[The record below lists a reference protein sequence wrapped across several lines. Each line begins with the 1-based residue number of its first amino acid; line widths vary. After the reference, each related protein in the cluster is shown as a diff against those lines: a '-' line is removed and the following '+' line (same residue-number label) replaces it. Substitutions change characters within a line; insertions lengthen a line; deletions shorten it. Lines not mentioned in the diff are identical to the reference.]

1 VQASPSHP
9 SKRSSRRICSPVDA
23 LSRTVG
29 GMPPVLSEAADKRV
43 PELILAPNATMV
55 ITSPNT
61 TSALDCGED
70 IGTLM
75 LTFDDIRPGVRLR
88 GLDAGGIAEAV
99 QVVRFGHDAVNLI
112 YRVNGRVSERLV
124 YRGEE
129 IGFDLVEAGHAYA
142 FDADGALLRLASEA
156 YRLRLAHLFDPYL
169 AISASQIEALPHQIT
184 AVYGEMLPRQPLRF
198 LLADDPGA
206 GKTIMAGL
214 LIKELLIRGD
224 LERCLIVAP
233 GSLVEQWQEELAD
246 KFGLRFDLLSRDQ
259 FEASVTGNPFAERNR
274 LIMRLDMAARSDEL
288 RAKLEAAPEWDLVI
302 CDEAHRMAASYFGG
316 EVKETRRHKLG
327 KLLGTITRNFLLM
340 SATPHNGKEADFQLF
355 MGLLDADRFEGRFRE
370 GIHKADV
377 SDMMRRLTKEELYRF
392 DGTPLFP
399 ERRAYTASYA
409 LSPTEADLYQAVTT
423 YVREEMNRADR
434 SGDGKRQSNVGF
446 ALQILQR
453 RLASSPAAIHRSLE
467 RRRKR
472 LEDRLC
478 EERPP
483 RFASTTPLSRVPAL
497 PAFDQDDLEDAPGDE
512 AEAIEQQIADQAT
525 AATTIAELEAEIV
538 ILKDL
543 EDRALRLKL
552 SGQDAKWRQLDA
564 ILDEPMMLDPS
575 TGLRRKILIFTE
587 PKDTLEYLQ
596 QKISARIGDAGA
608 VVVIHG
614 GIPRE
619 ARRAA
624 IAAFNSDPVVRV
636 MIANDAAG
644 EGVNLQRGAHL
655 MVNYDLPWNPNR
667 LEQRFGRIHRIGQT
681 EVCHLWNLCAANT
694 REGEVYRRL
703 LEKLEEARKAL
714 GGKVYDV
721 LGELFEGQA
730 LRDLLVEAIRYGDA
744 TEIRQRLFQK
754 VDDAVDVATI
764 ERLVAERKLTSE
776 GMDPNAISAIRE
788 EMERAQARR
797 LQPHFIGAFFREAFQ
812 LLGGRI
818 AERESARYEILRTPP
833 ILKERDRLIGR
844 TDPVLDRYARVT
856 FDKTRVV
863 GTPQAELVAPGHPL
877 LDSLVDLVLE
887 RFHPLLQQGAV
898 LVDDSDDGLDPRL
911 LVYLEHAIRDG
922 RTVRSG
928 EPRVI
933 SQRLQFIHL
942 REDGSASDGGP
953 APYLDCRPITEAERA
968 SIADAI
974 TAPWLAAGVEKQA
987 LGHAIAVLVPAH
999 LAEVKRRRLSEI
1011 DKVEREVRARLTR
1024 EVNYWDARAARLRE
1038 DERSG
1043 REQRINASNAE
1054 ATAQR
1059 MIERLHARQAD
1070 LDRDRQITPLPPV
1083 LKGAALIIPK
1093 GLLSA
1098 RSQTV
1103 LPIKEMAE
1111 DAASRAEIERLAMD
1125 SVMAAERALGNEPRD
1140 VSAEKKGWDID
1151 SRDPRSGH
1159 LRFIEVKGRH
1169 VDGDVVMLSK
1179 NELLASLNSPDAFI
1193 LAIVRVHAGFAHMP
1207 VYVRRFFQ
1215 RELGFAETAVAF
1227 DMRDLLSLGTEPL

>member
-1 VQASPSHP
+1 MA
-9 SKRSSRRICSPVDA
+9 RFGADA
-23 LSRTVG
+23 LNLVF
-29 GMPPVLSEAADKRV
+29 RV
-43 PELILAPNATMV
+43 
-55 ITSPNT
+55 
-61 TSALDCGED
+61 D
-70 IGTLM
+70 
-75 LTFDDIRPGVRLR
+75 
-88 GLDAGGIAEAV
+88 
-99 QVVRFGHDAVNLI
+99 
-112 YRVNGRVSERLV
+112 GRVGERLV

-129 IGFDLVEAGHAYA
+129 TSFEFVEAGRAYA
-142 FDADGALLRLASEA
+142 FDSDGGLLRLASEA
-156 YRLRLAHLFDPYL
+156 YRIRLAHLFDPYL
-169 AISASQIEALPHQIT
+169 AVSASQIEALPHQIT

-233 GSLVEQWQEELAD
+233 GSLVEQWQEEMAE
-246 KFGLRFDLLSRDQ
+246 KFSLGFDILSRDQ
-259 FEASVTGNPFAERNR
+259 IEASITGNPFVERNR

-288 RAKLEAAPEWDLVI
+288 KAKLEAAPDWDLVI

-316 EVKETRRHKLG
+316 EVKETQRHKLG
-327 KLLGTITRNFLLM
+327 KLLGTRTRNLLLM

-370 GIHKADV
+370 GVHKADV

-409 LSPTEADLYQAVTT
+409 LSPMEADLYQAVTT
-423 YVREEMNRADR
+423 YVREEMNKADR
-434 SGDGKRQSNVGF
+434 SGDNSRRSNVGF

-472 LEDRLC
+472 M
-478 EERPP
+478 EERL
-483 RFASTTPLSRVPAL
+483 REERGLRQGGSAPLARAPVL
-497 PAFDQDDLEDAPGDE
+497 PAYDPDEIDEATGAE
-512 AEAIEQQIADQAT
+512 AEAAEDQIVDSAT
-525 AATTIAELEAEIV
+525 AAQTLLELEAEIV

-543 EDRALRLKL
+543 EERALRLKL
-552 SGQDAKWRQLDA
+552 SGQDAKWRELES
-564 ILDEPMMLDPS
+564 ILDDPIMLDPG

-587 PKDTLEYLQ
+587 PKDTLEYLAH
-596 QKISARIGDAGA
+596 KIIARFGDAAA

-614 GIPRE
+614 GIARE

-681 EVCHLWNLCAANT
+681 EVCHLWNLCASNT

-703 LEKLEEARKAL
+703 LEKLEEARAAL

-730 LRDLLVEAIRYGDA
+730 LRDLLVDAIRYGDRPEKKA
-744 TEIRQRLFQK
+744 ELFRK
-754 VDDAVDVATI
+754 VDGAVDVDAI
-764 ERLVAERKLTSE
+764 EKLVAERKLTSE
-776 GMDPNAISAIRE
+776 GMDPHAVSVIRE

-797 LQPHFIGAFFREAFQ
+797 LQPHFIGAFFREAFT

-818 AERESARYEILRTPP
+818 AEREKGRFEILRVPS

-844 TDPVLDRYARVT
+844 GDPVLDRYARVT
-856 FDKTRVV
+856 FEKTLVV
-863 GTPQAELVAPGHPL
+863 GQPQAELVAPGHPL
-877 LDSLVDLVLE
+877 LEAAVDVVLE
-887 RFHPLLQQGAV
+887 RFQPLLGQGSV
-898 LVDDSDDGLDPRL
+898 LVDEADEGVEARL

-922 RTVRSG
+922 RNVRSG

-933 SQRLQFIHL
+933 SQRLQFTHL
-942 REDGSASDGGP
+942 KEDGSAVDGGS
-953 APYLDCRPITEAERA
+953 APYLDYRPATAEEKA
-968 SIADAI
+968 LIADAI
-974 TAPWLAAGVEKQA
+974 TAPWLSARVEDRA
-987 LGHAIAVLVPAH
+987 LGYAIASLVPDH
-999 LAEVKRRRLSEI
+999 LAEVKGRKLAEI
-1011 DKVEREVRARLTR
+1011 DKVEREVRARLNR
-1024 EVNYWDARAARLRE
+1024 EINYWDARAARLRE
-1038 DERSG
+1038 EERAG
-1043 REQRINASNAE
+1043 KEQRINASNAE

-1059 MIERLHARQAD
+1059 LVERLHKRQAE
-1070 LDRDRQITPLPPV
+1070 LERERQITALPPV
-1083 LKGAALIIPK
+1083 LKGAALVIPK
-1093 GLLSA
+1093 GLLDA
-1098 RSQTV
+1098 RRAPADAPKAFGFS
-1103 LPIKEMAE
+1103 E
-1111 DAASRAEIERLAMD
+1111 DPAARAAVEQLAMD
-1125 SVMAAERALGNEPRD
+1125 AVMAAERALGNTPKD
-1140 VSAEKKGWDID
+1140 VSAEKKGWDIE
-1151 SRDPRSGH
+1151 SRDPNSGH

-1169 VDGDVVMLSK
+1169 ADARDVIITK
-1179 NELLASLNSPDAFI
+1179 NEILASLNAPDAFI
-1193 LAIVRVHAGFAHMP
+1193 LALVRVANGFSHKP
-1207 VYVRRFFQ
+1207 IYVRRFFK
-1215 RELGFAETAVAF
+1215 RELGFAETAVVF
-1227 DMRDLLSLGTEPL
+1227 NISDLVSLGRGPDARFEPQLEAGIA

>member
-1 VQASPSHP
+1 
-9 SKRSSRRICSPVDA
+9 
-23 LSRTVG
+23 
-29 GMPPVLSEAADKRV
+29 M
-43 PELILAPNATMV
+43 MV
-55 ITSPNT
+55 F
-61 TSALDCGED
+61 ED
-70 IGTLM
+70 IQAGA
-75 LTFDDIRPGVRLR
+75 RLS
-88 GLDAGGIAEAV
+88 GLDAAGVAEIV
-99 QVVRFGHDAVNLI
+99 QVAKFGADALNLV
-112 YRVNGRVSERLV
+112 YRVNGRVGERLV

-129 IGFDLVEAGHAYA
+129 SGFDLQQAGRAYA
-142 FDADGALLRLASEA
+142 FDADGGLLRLASEA

-169 AISASQIEALPHQIT
+169 AISASQIDALPHQIT

-214 LIKELLIRGD
+214 LIKELMIRGD

-233 GSLVEQWQEELAD
+233 GSLVEQWQDEMSE
-246 KFGLRFDLLSRDQ
+246 KFGLSFDVLSRDQ
-259 FEASVTGNPFAERNR
+259 IENSVTGNPFAERSR
-274 LIMRLDMAARSDEL
+274 LIVRLDMAARSDDL
-288 RAKLEAAPEWDLVI
+288 KAKFEAAPDWDLII

-316 EVKETRRHKLG
+316 EVKETQRHKLG
-327 KLLGTITRNFLLM
+327 KLLGTRTRNFLLM

-370 GIHKADV
+370 GVHKADV

-409 LSPTEADLYQAVTT
+409 LSPMEADLYQAVTT

-434 SGDGKRQSNVGF
+434 SGDGKRQNSVGF

-472 LEDRLC
+472 LEERLR
-478 EERPP
+478 EEKLARHGGT
-483 RFASTTPLSRVPAL
+483 APLARGPVL
-497 PAFDQDDLEDAPGDE
+497 PSIDPDDIEDAPGDE
-512 AEAIEQQIADQAT
+512 AEAIEEQIADQAT
-525 AATTIAELEAEIV
+525 AANTLAELEAEIV
-538 ILKDL
+538 ILRDL

-552 SGQDAKWRQLDA
+552 SGLDAKWRELET
-564 ILDEPMMLDPS
+564 ILDEPIMIDPA

-596 QKISARIGDAGA
+596 QKIVSRTGDPAS

-614 GIPRE
+614 GIARE
-619 ARRAA
+619 ARRAG
-624 IAAFNSDPVVRV
+624 IAAFNSDPIVRV

-703 LEKLEEARKAL
+703 LEKLEEARAAL

-730 LRDLLVEAIRYGDA
+730 LRDLLIDAVRYGDA
-744 TEIRQRLFQK
+744 PETKARLFQK
-754 VDDAVDVATI
+754 VDDAVDVGAI
-764 ERLVAERKLTSE
+764 EKLVAERKLTSE
-776 GMDPNAISAIRE
+776 GMDPNAVSAIRE

-797 LQPHFIGAFFREAFQ
+797 LQPHFIGAFFREAFS

-818 AERESARYEILRTPP
+818 AERESGRFEITRVPP
-833 ILKERDRLIGR
+833 ILKDRDRQIGR
-844 TDPVLDRYARVT
+844 GDPVLDRYARIT
-856 FDKTRVV
+856 FDKSKVT
-863 GTPQAELVAPGHPL
+863 GTPQAVLLAPGHPL
-877 LDSLVDLVLE
+877 LDAAVDVVLE
-887 RFHPLLQQGAV
+887 RFQPLLQQGAV
-898 LVDDSDDGLDPRL
+898 LVDDGDEGTDARL

-922 RTVRSG
+922 RTVKSG
-928 EPRVI
+928 EPRVV

-942 REDGSASDGGP
+942 REDGVASDGGP
-953 APYLDCRPITEAERA
+953 APYLDCRPITAEERTQA
-968 SIADAI
+968 ADAI
-974 TAPWLAAGVEKQA
+974 NAGWLAGQVEQTA
-987 LGHAIAVLVPAH
+987 RGYAIATLVPQH
-999 LAEVKRRRLSEI
+999 LAEVKKRRLSEI

-1024 EVNYWDARAARLRE
+1024 EINYWDARAARLRE
-1038 DERSG
+1038 QERAG
-1043 REQRINASNAE
+1043 QEQRINASNAE

-1059 MIERLHARQAD
+1059 LVERLHKRQSE
-1070 LDRDRQITPLPPV
+1070 LERERQITALPPV
-1083 LKGAALIIPK
+1083 LKGAALIIPA
-1093 GLLSA
+1093 GLLRAHASPTEA
-1098 RSQTV
+1098 AKKMEFSDD
-1103 LPIKEMAE
+1103 P
-1111 DAASRAEIERLAMD
+1111 ASRKFIEQCAMD
-1125 SVMAAERALGNEPRD
+1125 AVMSAERALGNLPRD
-1140 VSAEKKGWDID
+1140 VSAEKKGWDVE
-1151 SRDPRSGH
+1151 SRDPRAGH

-1169 VDGDVVMLSK
+1169 AEGREVILTK
-1179 NELLASLNSPDAFI
+1179 NEILASLNSPDAFI
-1193 LAIVRVHAGFAHMP
+1193 LAIVHVAAGFSHEP
-1207 VYVRRFFQ
+1207 VYVRRFAT
-1215 RELGFAETAVAF
+1215 REPGFAETAVMFNIA
-1227 DMRDLLSLGTEPL
+1227 DLIQLGGRPS